1 MTDPVHIKGRFLY
14 RSRIFSDCREE
25 RKEEH
30 QEIKINVL
38 IFRFLQW
45 LLSILQKNSRYF
57 PTCTLLSTLIQKIFR
72 HITNMY
78 NVSNTFL
85 LLLYNHL
92 EHFKHE
98 FLYGCGGKALKLRQD
113 VPPKAHKLYKYTMFI
128 VVEIQIVYIINYVIY
143 CSRILF
149 LCAQSEA
156 P

>member
-1 MTDPVHIKGRFLY
+1 MVVIHP
-14 RSRIFSDCREE
+14 S
-25 RKEEH
+25 
-30 QEIKINVL
+30 
-38 IFRFLQW
+38 
-45 LLSILQKNSRYF
+45 KNSKYF

-128 VVEIQIVYIINYVIY
+128 VVEI
-143 CSRILF
+143 
-149 LCAQSEA
+149 
-156 P
+156 